1 MMRQALPIESIQ
13 LREARSLAQRRSRAL
28 IRGDGC
34 GRFLCAFAFGL
45 ALLFDLF
52 TAAALAAFI
61 GAAGAIGPLAVGN
74 IPAAALEVN
83 RWSSQTPHDFATL
96 TICAGW
102 CTLVRKRLDV
112 LEFVTTILADKF
124 VDWHDDLSFN
134 KQFS

>member
-1 MMRQALPIESIQ
+1 RPTVNPTPPFYTNPVWLTSSLLSRQIACCSSSSERNSARRMMRQALPIESIQ

-52 TAAALAAFI
+52 TAAAALAAFI

-74 IPAAALEVN
+74 VPAAALEVN
-83 RWSSQTPHDFATL
+83 
-96 TICAGW
+96 
-102 CTLVRKRLDV
+102 
-112 LEFVTTILADKF
+112 
-124 VDWHDDLSFN
+124 
-134 KQFS
+134 